1 MLLEGK
7 GESFLIFLLSW
18 KGDIVLCVSNKWHNS
33 KVHDTHSKSIIEWLI
48 LFSFLPALLSPS
60 LPLSSHD
67 KDAKGKKKKF
77 WNYFFELCGS
87 LSNKVQSAFI
97 LSLSQRCRKALS
109 HNEAEKL
116 GNRYETPQL
125 TCLDINLM
133 HLHLCLVCQLL
144 HCGGPLI
151 IKSSKV
157 YY

>member
-67 KDAKGKKKKF
+67 KDAKGKKKS
-77 WNYFFELCGS
+77 FEITS
-87 LSNKVQSAFI
+87 LSFVARYQTRSNLHSS
-97 LSLSQRCRKALS
+97 SLFHSG
-109 HNEAEKL
+109 AEK
-116 GNRYETPQL
+116 
-125 TCLDINLM
+125 
-133 HLHLCLVCQLL
+133 HS
-144 HCGGPLI
+144 LI
-151 IKSSKV
+151 MKQKN
-157 YY
+157 